1 MAMDYRSPPPG
12 RLGNHTPMRTRA
24 IVMVAALAT
33 MAAAFATPHTTASA
47 QDAPSD
53 DPSAEEI
60 PIQWLAT
67 GDSYSAGLGLG
78 IDLPCVPG
86 VALTPLIDQICLKM
100 TLHETFCLRNPTLAY
115 GPLTAEILNSRG
127 WRIDTPTFTPCT
139 GSVTEHL
146 FNTWTHEEGGEVIG
160 GLWGQHLRDGGS
172 CSESR
177 HTTDDACKK
186 NGETWTAGPDTVDII
201 TMSMGGNDVGFPHV
215 LRDCVRVPDENPEF
229 DPSFVDVVGFLVS
242 PIVSTTK
249 AVIEGGAYLL
259 SDVLEGCGTSED
271 DLKRR
276 IDNLL
281 DPSNTACL
289 ELRTPIGGGVPGG
302 AEPNYECEIL
312 IDARAGERRG
322 SIVDLYV
329 KIVEDNLT
337 HDGNLYIVGYPHLFA
352 PVDELDS
359 WARVECELI
368 TLGDVD
374 MLNGAAD
381 HLNDRLSE
389 AVQLANDSLKR
400 ERVHYLD
407 PGRLYRNS
415 EAELCGKGSDWLFGL
430 DVVVGCDMLIGCSFH
445 PKKAGHE
452 ATADALAKLVARTAI
467 DGQPRIAFASDRN
480 GARQIFTMSPD
491 GETEQRATQIT
502 KTSGDKH
509 NPDWS
514 PDGKAIIF
522 SHQRGSS
529 NRILITDANGTLDE
543 QLSGDDDRDATPRW
557 SPDGSRIAF
566 VHIPEGNSE
575 IWVMETDGSHR
586 TRLAAGSSKY
596 NPSWSASS
604 GLVAF
609 DAVTGELLVTT
620 PSRSSGL
627 DSLFRS
633 LDDEG
638 AANELGVNEGDT
650 VVLVDRD
657 GTTTNSCADWSPD
670 GSEMV
675 FVSDRDGD
683 EEIFI
688 MNSDGIDQ
696 RQITENGAIVG
707 CPDWSPDGLEIMFS
721 SDRDGDSEIFT
732 MSVDGSGLRK
742 LTDNNY
748 DDFQARYSPLVES
761 MGRHRPTEA
770 PEGDY
775 GAVSSGWDHA
785 CALSA
790 DRAITCWGNNVDGQ
804 ADASDGSYSTVSAGD
819 GHTCALSTDGAIE
832 CWGNNFFG
840 QADAPEGSY
849 SAVAAG
855 WDHSCGLGTGG
866 TVTCWGTNQYGQSD
880 APAGTYSAVSVGNS
894 YSCALRTNATITCW
908 GNSSDGQSDAPAGTY
923 SAIAA
928 GTAHTCA
935 LGTDNM
941 ITCWGAN
948 WLGQADAPSGSH
960 SAIAAGDRHSCA
972 VLQDGTLT
980 CWGDNSDYQSSTPE
994 DNYTA
999 ITAGST
1005 HSCAIGT
1012 DNTIICWGSLESPS
1026 TEE

>member
-1 MAMDYRSPPPG
+1 
-12 RLGNHTPMRTRA
+12 MRTRA

-33 MAAAFATPHTTASA
+33 MAAVFATPNTTASA

-53 DPSAEEI
+53 VPSAEER
-60 PIQWLAT
+60 PMQWLAT

-78 IDLPCVPG
+78 IDLPCIAVDT
-86 VALTPLIDQICLKM
+86 LTPLVNEICLKM

-115 GPLTAEILNSRG
+115 GPLTAEILSASG

-146 FNTWTHEEGGEVIG
+146 LNTWTHESGGKVKG
-160 GLWGQHLRDGGS
+160 GLWGQHLDRGGS
-172 CSESR
+172 S
-177 HTTDDACKK
+177 
-186 NGETWTAGPDTVDII
+186 TVDII
-201 TMSMGGNDVGFPHV
+201 TMSMGGNDIGFPHV
-215 LRDCVRVPDENPEF
+215 VNDC
-229 DPSFVDVVGFLVS
+229 LVS
-242 PIVSTTK
+242 PDSATSWQAMVGTAVGSVLGPVGAAAGYAAGTLVSDLN
-249 AVIEGGAYLL
+249 GC
-259 SDVLEGCGTSED
+259 DVTDTALEA
-271 DLKRR
+271 R
-276 IDNLL
+276 IRNLL
-281 DPSNTACL
+281 DPPLKNCTGM
-289 ELRTPIGGGVPGG
+289 RTPTGGGSASGD
-302 AEPNYECEIL
+302 EPNYDCEIL
-312 IDARAGERRG
+312 IDNQAEASKRYG
-322 SIVDLYV
+322 SIVDYYVTVVTKKLEDDGQLGHLYV
-329 KIVEDNLT
+329 
-337 HDGNLYIVGYPHLFA
+337 VGYPQLFA
-352 PVDELDS
+352 PISDWDD
-359 WARVECELI
+359 WKTVECELI
-368 TLGDVD
+368 RPDD
-374 MLNGAAD
+374 AEMLNGLARFFD
-381 HLNDRLSE
+381 QHLKE
-389 AVQLANDSLKR
+389 AVRLANDELQQ
-400 ERVHYLD
+400 ERVHFLD
-407 PGRLYRNS
+407 VRRLYRDN
-415 EAELCGKGSDWLFGL
+415 EAELCGKGSDWLYGL
-430 DVVVGCDMLIGCSFH
+430 DPILGCDNVLLVFGCVFH
-445 PKKAGHE
+445 PKKAGHK

-467 DGQPRIAFASDRN
+467 AGQARIAFASDRN

-491 GETEQRATQIT
+491 GDTEQRAAQIT

-514 PDGKAIIF
+514 PDGKAIVF

-620 PSRSSGL
+620 PSRSFGL
-627 DSLFRS
+627 DNLFRF

-638 AANELGVNEGDT
+638 SANELGVNEGDT

-688 MNSDGIDQ
+688 MNADGSSQ

-790 DRAITCWGNNVDGQ
+790 DRTITCWGNNVDGQ
-804 ADASDGSYSTVSAGD
+804 ADAPDGPYSAVSAGD
-819 GHTCALSTDGAIE
+819 GHTCALSTDGVIE
-832 CWGNNFFG
+832 CWGNSFFG
-840 QADAPEGSY
+840 QADAPEGSF
-849 SAVAAG
+849 SAIAAG

-880 APAGTYSAVSVGNS
+880 AAAGTYSAISVGNS
-894 YSCALRTNATITCW
+894 YSCALRTDATITCW
-908 GNSSDGQSDAPAGTY
+908 GNNSDGQTNAPAGTY
-923 SAIAA
+923 SAIALA
-928 GTAHTCA
+928 QPTH
-935 LGTDNM
+935 
-941 ITCWGAN
+941 
-948 WLGQADAPSGSH
+948 AP
-960 SAIAAGDRHSCA
+960 
-972 VLQDGTLT
+972 
-980 CWGDNSDYQSSTPE
+980 
-994 DNYTA
+994 
-999 ITAGST
+999 
-1005 HSCAIGT
+1005 
-1012 DNTIICWGSLESPS
+1012 
-1026 TEE
+1026 